1 MGDAEFMV
9 LVAGIVGILVVVCSA
24 ARTFLHC
31 AGPLPFIIVVIV
43 GLGVFGEY
51 AMPNGEFERMIS
63 DIWGPI
69 VADIRHLSERA
80 MH

>member
-1 MGDAEFMV
+1 MSNGEFLV
-9 LVAGIVGILVVVCSA
+9 LVAGIVGILIAVCSA
-24 ARTFLHC
+24 ARAFLNS

-43 GLGVFGEY
+43 GLGVVGEY
-51 AMPNGEFERMIS
+51 AMPDGEFERMIS

>member
-1 MGDAEFMV
+1 
-9 LVAGIVGILVVVCSA
+9 
-24 ARTFLHC
+24 
-31 AGPLPFIIVVIV
+31 VVIA
-43 GLGVFGEY
+43 GLGVVGEY
-51 AMPNGEFERMIS
+51 AMPDGEFERMIS